1 MTDCF
6 PGGSK
11 TVLPQGLN
19 QASSGPLRRKTET
32 AVQPVLSHSPQR
44 EFTDA
49 GSDVTKSRKSM
60 GCCRGM
66 WSPIEGQ
73 EQGESPQWQGVPTLP
88 DWSARLTEGGMK
100 SVSTSVQAVD
110 AKALFLMFTE
120 MSPSFDLN
128 LLVGILT
135 GRVAFGAN
143 PSLQTRAVWGCPS
156 KLWANRPNWAIGRL
170 HESWVLHTSPSEPQT
185 VMACPPPTA
194 ARWNSGFSL
203 SLAGAPKSYSDRHE
217 PPGSRQHPLTLD

>member
-6 PGGSK
+6 LWGSK

-19 QASSGPLRRKTET
+19 QVSSGPLRRKTET

-49 GSDVTKSRKSM
+49 GSDVTKSM

-73 EQGESPQWQGVPTLP
+73 EQGELPQRQGVPTLP
-88 DWSARLTEGGMK
+88 DWSARLTKYGMK
-100 SVSTSVQAVD
+100 SVSTSDQAVD
-110 AKALFLMFTE
+110 AKVLFFMFTE
-120 MSPSFDLN
+120 MSPSFDLS

-135 GRVAFGAN
+135 GGIAFGAN
-143 PSLQTRAVWGCPS
+143 SSLQTTAVWPCSS
-156 KLWANRPNWAIGRL
+156 KFWASRPNWAIGRW

-185 VMACPPPTA
+185 VRACLPPTA
-194 ARWNSGFSL
+194 ARWKSGFSL
-203 SLAGAPKSYSDRHE
+203 SLAGPPKSYSDRHE